1 MAIPDR
7 DTNYN
12 ADGSRRDLYQMD
24 GNTSAGWVIGAIIV
38 VALVIIGYFVFAGRS
53 TAPSGVNVNATP
65 QTTTSAPAVPGP
77 ADNTASPNTNATPMT
92 TTPSPAPAAPDTS
105 TTPGASSTP
114 ATPAPATP
122 ATPAP
127 ATPTTAPA
135 APAADQ

>member
-12 ADGSRRDLYQMD
+12 ADGSRRDLYQVD
-24 GNTSAGWVIGAIIV
+24 GNTSAAWVIGAIIV

-53 TAPSGVNVNATP
+53 TAPSGVNVNATTP

-92 TTPSPAPAAPDTS
+92 TTPSPAPAAPADTS
-105 TTPGASSTP
+105 TTPGASS
-114 ATPAPATP
+114 APATP

-127 ATPTTAPA
+127 AAPATAPA
-135 APAADQ
+135 APATGQ